1 MYGTNPFCNLPFY
14 GQDYRNTNPM
24 QQPAINQTFQLSPTQ
39 TNSTIRYAKDLD
51 EVKRSLVFGDTFFI
65 DKDYTHLWHRN
76 ASGVIKSYSL
86 EEIIEQDDKDKRIAE
101 LEAKLAS
108 LEKEMK
114 FNEPTA
120 NASNNNPITTNP

>member
-1 MYGTNPFCNLPFY
+1 MYGTNPFYNLPFY

-39 TNSTIRYAKDLD
+39 TNSTIKYAKDLD

>member
-1 MYGTNPFCNLPFY
+1 MYGTNPFYNPSFY
-14 GQDYRNTNPM
+14 GQDYRATNPM

-114 FNEPTA
+114 SNEPTA
-120 NASNNNPITTNP
+120 ISSNNIPTTTNT